1 MLAYKKDYYTYYYYE
16 YYYMNVLVYVY
27 KPVLKE
33 YYYQEYVKDNNDF
46 TYMNKED
53 YCPRNSSN
61 TNLCTTLN
69 EF

>member
-1 MLAYKKDYYTYYYYE
+1 
-16 YYYMNVLVYVY
+16 MNVLVYSY

-53 YCPRNSSN
+53 
-61 TNLCTTLN
+61 
-69 EF
+69 

>member
-1 MLAYKKDYYTYYYYE
+1 
-16 YYYMNVLVYVY
+16 MNVLVYSY